1 MLTSLPSLLAERRS
15 HHAAI
20 GAFTSYDLET
30 ATAVLSAA
38 EDARVPVILLVS
50 REAFAAPDGRHLLA
64 ALVAAA
70 QVARVPCCVELD
82 HVAELEL
89 MARALELGCAAVMAD
104 GSRLEFDGNRELVTR
119 AVELAGRYGAHVE
132 AELGHVAGGED
143 VARAAQVG
151 KLTDPDEAARLAR
164 ETGVSCLAV
173 SIGNVHGAYAQ
184 PPRLDWE
191 RLEAVRSATTVPL
204 SLHGASGIPEADVR
218 QAISLGVAK
227 VNVNTELRDAYLAAS
242 EEHLAAV
249 REGSRL
255 LELHTRQRAA
265 VKAIAAAKLASYNA
279 NGGPTWQ
286 QRLA

>member
-1 MLTSLPSLLAERRS
+1 MLASLPSLLAERRS

-38 EDARVPVILLVS
+38 EDAGVPVILLVS
-50 REAFAAPDGRHLLA
+50 REAFAGPEGRHLLA

-70 QVARVPCCVELD
+70 QAARVPCCVELD
-82 HVAELEL
+82 HVADLEL
-89 MARALELGCAAVMAD
+89 MERALGLGCNAVMAD
-104 GSRLEFDGNRELVTR
+104 GSRLEFEGNRELVAR

-143 VARAAQVG
+143 VARAAEVG
-151 KLTDPDEAARLAR
+151 KLTDPDQAALLAS

-184 PPRLDWE
+184 PPRLDWA
-191 RLEAVRSATTVPL
+191 RLEAIRSATAVPL

-218 QAISLGVAK
+218 AAISLGVTK
-227 VNVNTELRDAYLAAS
+227 VNVNTELREAYLAAS
-242 EEHLAAV
+242 ERHLEAV
-249 REGSRL
+249 RDGARL
-255 LELHTRQRAA
+255 LELHARQREA
-265 VKAIAAAKLASYNA
+265 VGAVAAAKLASYNA
-279 NGGPTWQ
+279 NGGPT
-286 QRLA
+286 